1 MSKTKRG
8 YLLFFLFIV
17 ITLYIAYRQTRN
29 LENNFLV
36 TNGYVENMETFPQ
49 NIEVFVTYSYIING
63 KKLKNK
69 SSIPFSKKSDIS
81 FINNTL
87 LHKSLPVIYEKGN
100 IENSMM
106 LFTKTE
112 FLKYKISNE
121 NN

>member
-1 MSKTKRG
+1 
-8 YLLFFLFIV
+8 
-17 ITLYIAYRQTRN
+17 
-29 LENNFLV
+29 
-36 TNGYVENMETFPQ
+36 METFPQ